1 MKVANRLMAIAFA
14 LLIGFFGILIY
25 LTPKASFSEQE
36 NRSLAKFPDFNF
48 RSIVNAEYSKGVSEF
63 YTDHFPGRR
72 VFTEIKCKTE
82 LLCGRRENNGVIY
95 AEGGNLVIRPKY
107 SGLSL
112 YRQNL
117 EQIERFC
124 DKQSTNGIN
133 TTVFFA
139 PRGIDVLG
147 DLLGEGYPNGLEAEV
162 WDTARS
168 REFELL
174 DATDKIRNSLREGE
188 YVWFRTDHH
197 WTADG
202 AYKCYRVLC
211 EALGEEARGEDLFFK
226 ESISSD
232 FYGSVASK
240 LGGDAPRA
248 DEIVLWRY
256 HGDSELFVVN
266 YDSKEVYSGLYRSE
280 FAEKKDK
287 YSVFLGGNYGHL
299 GIYSESPN
307 KREKLVVIKDSF
319 ANALI
324 PFLAIHYDLEVYDLR
339 YFKGKLSDEIS
350 DLSADNILLLYGIE
364 TVVTDGSF
372 KYLNR

>member
-1 MKVANRLMAIAFA
+1 M
-14 LLIGFFGILIY
+14 
-25 LTPKASFSEQE
+25 
-36 NRSLAKFPDFNF
+36 
-48 RSIVNAEYSKGVSEF
+48 
-63 YTDHFPGRR
+63 
-72 VFTEIKCKTE
+72 
-82 LLCGRRENNGVIY
+82 
-95 AEGGNLVIRPKY
+95 
-107 SGLSL
+107 
-112 YRQNL
+112 
-117 EQIERFC
+117 
-124 DKQSTNGIN
+124 
-133 TTVFFA
+133 
-139 PRGIDVLG
+139 
-147 DLLGEGYPNGLEAEV
+147 
-162 WDTARS
+162 
-168 REFELL
+168 
-174 DATDKIRNSLREGE
+174 
-188 YVWFRTDHH
+188 
-197 WTADG
+197 
-202 AYKCYRVLC
+202 C
-211 EALGEEARGEDLFFK
+211 EALGQEARGEYLFFK

-240 LGGDAPRA
+240 LGGDAPYA
-248 DEIVLWRY
+248 DEVVLWRY

-350 DLSADNILLLYGIE
+350 DLSADNILLIYGID